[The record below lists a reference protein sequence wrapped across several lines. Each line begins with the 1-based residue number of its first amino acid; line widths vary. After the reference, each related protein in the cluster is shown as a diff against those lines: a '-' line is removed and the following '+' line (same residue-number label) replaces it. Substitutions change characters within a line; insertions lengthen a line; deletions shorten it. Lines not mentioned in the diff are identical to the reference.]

1 MSEKG
6 SILFVDDNE
15 NMCTTMAMVF
25 EHIGYDTHTAFDG
38 VDAVEAV
45 RERAFDLLFMDIK
58 MPNLNGVE
66 ALHEIKKVRPEVI
79 VVMMTAYT
87 KDALVSEAFKEGAYD
102 VLYKPFDLEQII
114 ALAERLMKDGDK
126 GLILIVD
133 DNESARFTLK
143 NILMRKKFTVGVASS
158 GEEALD
164 MDREMRYDIVLL
176 DMRLPGMNGLETYL
190 ALKEIDPKTSVILIT
205 AFEREMAAEIDEAI
219 SNNAFTTLTKPLDIE
234 RLFHHID
241 ELLRRKYRSK

>member
-1 MSEKG
+1 MAEKG
-6 SILFVDDNE
+6 NILFVDDNE

-66 ALHEIKKVRPEVI
+66 ALHEIKLVRPEVI

-126 GLILIVD
+126 ALILIVD

-143 NILMRKKFTVGVASS
+143 NILMRRKFTVGVASS

-164 MDREMRYDIVLL
+164 MVREMRYDIILL
-176 DMRLPGMNGLETYL
+176 EMRLPGMNGLEACL
-190 ALKEIDPKTSVILIT
+190 ALKEIDPQTSIVLIN
-205 AFEREMAAEIDEAI
+205 ALEKEIAAEIEDAI
-219 SNNAFTTLTKPLDIE
+219 KKNAYTTLTKPLDIQ
-234 RLFHHID
+234 RLFNHID
-241 ELLRRKYRSK
+241 ELLKQQYRPK

>member
-38 VDAVEAV
+38 ADAVEAV
-45 RERAFDLLFMDIK
+45 REKAFDIIFMDIK

-66 ALHEIKKVRPEVI
+66 ALHEIKKDRPEVI

-133 DNESARFTLK
+133 DNESARNTLK
-143 NILMRKKFTVGVASS
+143 TILEQRKFNVGEASS
-158 GEEALD
+158 GEKALD
-164 MDREMRYDIVLL
+164 MVKEMRYDIILL
-176 DMRLPGMNGLETYL
+176 EMRLPGMNGLESCL
-190 ALKEIDPKTSVILIT
+190 ALKEIDPQTSIVLIN
-205 AFEREMAAEIDEAI
+205 ALEKEIAAEIKDAI
-219 SNNAFTTLTKPLDIE
+219 KNNAYTTLTKPLDIQ
-234 RLFHHID
+234 RLFNHID
-241 ELLRRKYRSK
+241 ELLKQQYRPK

>member
-38 VDAVEAV
+38 ADAVEAV
-45 RERAFDLLFMDIK
+45 REKTFDIIFMDIK

-114 ALAERLMKDGDK
+114 TLAERLMKDGDK
-126 GLILIVD
+126 ALILIVD
-133 DNESARFTLK
+133 DNESARNTLK
-143 NILMRKKFTVGVASS
+143 TILEGRKFNVGEASS

-164 MDREMRYDIVLL
+164 MVKEMRYDIILL
-176 DMRLPGMNGLETYL
+176 EMRLPGMNGLEACL
-190 ALKEIDPKTSVILIT
+190 ALKEIDPQTAIVLIN
-205 AFEREMAAEIDEAI
+205 ALEKEIAAEIEDAI
-219 SNNAFTTLTKPLDIE
+219 KNNAYTTLTKPLDIQ
-234 RLFHHID
+234 RLFNHID
-241 ELLRRKYRSK
+241 ELLKQQYRPK